1 MMHVEAQVVM
11 GVAVNSSMHAIA
23 RAVVHAIR
31 TYLLRTRGTHRDVDS
46 NQVRERY
53 SELIADRRMILAAI
67 KSGFRSL

>member
-31 TYLLRTRGTHRDVDS
+31 TYLLRTRGTHRDVEI
-46 NQVRERY
+46 Q
-53 SELIADRRMILAAI
+53 MIDVFGNTTCLLNSI
-67 KSGFRSL
+67 S